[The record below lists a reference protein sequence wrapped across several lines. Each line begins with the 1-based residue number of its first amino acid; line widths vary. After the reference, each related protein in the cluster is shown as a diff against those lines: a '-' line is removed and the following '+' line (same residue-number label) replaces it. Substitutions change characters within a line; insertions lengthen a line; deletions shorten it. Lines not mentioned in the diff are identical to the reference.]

1 MHIPM
6 AALRFM
12 IPLSRSYTSA
22 MAMGVRPM
30 ASFVPQIHRMI
41 RRNMPQ
47 KNGSLYNQEDVLQ
60 KPDGES
66 NLRSPLWN
74 KNNNAIFM
82 ALVRTSLCQKPMWS
96 YETWSSTGW
105 PWRFYGSGLCC
116 GFLDCYC
123 FLSKP
128 WRFLSVN
135 GWYSAKYV
143 RIRYIHLLIVKNK
156 K

>member
-1 MHIPM
+1 MIPRMHIPM

-30 ASFVPQIHRMI
+30 ASFVPQMHRMI

-66 NLRSPLWN
+66 NLMFPLWN
-74 KNNNAIFM
+74 KNKAIFM
-82 ALVRTSLCQKPMWS
+82 ALVRTSLCQKPM
-96 YETWSSTGW
+96 
-105 PWRFYGSGLCC
+105 
-116 GFLDCYC
+116 
-123 FLSKP
+123 
-128 WRFLSVN
+128 
-135 GWYSAKYV
+135 
-143 RIRYIHLLIVKNK
+143 
-156 K
+156 